1 MIFSHFFKQPEIR
14 PIGNIECPGIMFLL
28 LQLFIS
34 PKRRAYVSYS
44 AYSGFLVANF
54 LIEGILNFQFQL
66 KLSMHFLI
74 AALIRAK
81 SNQYFL
87 HMLRWFLNR
96 KINVKYPPC
105 FFENTY

>member
-44 AYSGFLVANF
+44 AYSGRLVARSTS
-54 LIEGILNFQFQL
+54 LL
-66 KLSMHFLI
+66 KASYNYSRNSMHFLI

-81 SNQYFL
+81 SNHYFL

-96 KINVKYPPC
+96 KINVKFPA
-105 FFENTY
+105 